1 MKYLGKIQDPKDLVT
16 KEYVD
21 NGHILQTK
29 TYTNVYGTAASWAGS
44 SFAYGKVTPENF
56 FKPWHIKLKMTV
68 EASGSNYAHA
78 SSVFVLDG
86 IQDTYMSYSCQ
97 NAIQHTSYR
106 PMYYHMYYRFKQAAI
121 EGGGCHYLGFSML
134 YSWSYTTSANPRTV
148 TIDILESENCSFE
161 FVNSLIA
168 YNTVIGYSNFNALSN
183 FNFSSNGLIETGDDN
198 DANYYNRD
206 YYSSRVAAQAVYR
219 YQFVLSKMDGSLI
232 PFSTT
237 DNNTGTSKTMNT
249 TPFDPLGRIYWYY
262 SSGTTAAG
270 ANFGNNVLYSQFLS
284 DWTYSFNIAKGG
296 FTARQPVYIV
306 ASPQSD
312 GSAVLASPYVTQSLP
327 SSADGKLYIYLGQ
340 TYEDSSTYR
349 IYHSWYHP
357 VFEYRDGGIKR
368 YERNADRVNG
378 HTVAADVPSG
388 AKFTDTVTTATTT
401 GTGNAVTAITASN
414 GALTVT
420 KGSTFNNYTHPSY
433 TARTSSLYKIT
444 VDNTGH
450 VSDVASV
457 QKSDITDLGI
467 PGAATDVKIDN
478 TSIVSNGIA
487 GITQAKLGSGYAT
500 CTTEEATTA
509 KVATLTNYKP
519 ITGGYVSVCFTKGF
533 HKRANTT
540 LNINAQGA
548 YGVSFNSSYLD
559 AGIVARSGEIVTFLF
574 DGSYYRVLSVDT
586 RMPRYGSE
594 IDYDQD
600 YTVTEA
606 IDFKQAKLV
615 SGTNIKT
622 INNESLLGSGNISIS
637 GGGNFSGTTF
647 YSGNSSTAEHNANSA
662 VKNGNYYYSSNGPAM
677 TLGATTNDGALYVQ
691 SYSDSWVGQ
700 IAQDYRNGGLF
711 VRGKN
716 NGSWQSWQQVYDT
729 GHTIKTNS
737 TNLPQFS
744 GAPSY
749 LVGIDAFADGGTMKW
764 QSASSVSVGYAT
776 SAGSATDSSKLPLT
790 GGTISGNLSV
800 TGTLTTPAF
809 STDSNNYVKTV
820 SWLQVN
826 GSSDNAAW
834 TDVWVNQN
842 NWLYKRAKSSFIS
855 DVKGGF
861 TDYVTDQGTSGS
873 WRYRKWNSGK
883 IEAWY
888 ESTVSSGT
896 THTQIGSVYRGTW
909 SLSIPT
915 AIGFSSVPK
924 LIIGNNNDATHVISI
939 NGKASSTT
947 QISGYYFRPNSNSS
961 SITLYPSIYA
971 WTN

>member
-21 NGHILQTK
+21 NGAIHGVKGTQTAATGAWTGVIDIPALYDGLTIAYYLPYAGSGNATLNLTLSGGGTTGAVNCYFTATTRLTTHYGAGSTIILTYWSAGSIKVAGTATTDNRWTHCDYNTDTYENRINYFSAKTGSKGIWATSLLMRTGTGTYENICTASDGTVTSSNRTTATTK
-29 TYTNVYGTAASWAGS
+29 KANTTGFQIGSPIWYTNTTYAANTNITGS
-44 SFAYGKVTPENF
+44 GN
-56 FKPWHIKLKMTV
+56 I
-68 EASGSNYAHA
+68 
-78 SSVFVLDG
+78 
-86 IQDTYMSYSCQ
+86 YS
-97 NAIQHTSYR
+97 
-106 PMYYHMYYRFKQAAI
+106 
-121 EGGGCHYLGFSML
+121 
-134 YSWSYTTSANPRTV
+134 TTSVIDSRYSINSTLTANFLTPYMPIYLV
-148 TIDILESENCSFE
+148 GTI
-161 FVNSLIA
+161 
-168 YNTVIGYSNFNALSN
+168 
-183 FNFSSNGLIETGDDN
+183 SNGLFYLDTTWWTQTPTDTSKIYVLIGG
-198 DANYYNRD
+198 
-206 YYSSRVAAQAVYR
+206 VY
-219 YQFVLSKMDGSLI
+219 D
-232 PFSTT
+232 STT
-237 DNNTGTSKTMNT
+237 SNCRFCVYETNTWLYYDGTRLM
-249 TPFDPLGRIYWYY
+249 
-262 SSGTTAAG
+262 
-270 ANFGNNVLYSQFLS
+270 
-284 DWTYSFNIAKGG
+284 
-296 FTARQPVYIV
+296 
-306 ASPQSD
+306 
-312 GSAVLASPYVTQSLP
+312 PYVHDAHT
-327 SSADGKLYIYLGQ
+327 
-340 TYEDSSTYR
+340 
-349 IYHSWYHP
+349 
-357 VFEYRDGGIKR
+357 
-368 YERNADRVNG
+368 VNG

-388 AKFTDTVTTATTT
+388 AKFTDTVTTATTS

-433 TARTSSLYKIT
+433 TARASGLYKIT

-548 YGVSFNSSYLD
+548 YGVSFNASYLD

-606 IDFKQAKLV
+606 IDHKQVKLV

-855 DVKGGF
+855 DIKGGF

-888 ESTVSSGT
+888 EGTVSSGT